1 MEEIIYWIWLSLACT
16 PGSTTF
22 GKLIKEFPGARDIFE
37 AEGKRIA
44 SVIGYRTSDRSSLA
58 EKSLDKAKEIYGF
71 CKKFNVG
78 ILTYADERFPKAL
91 KDIEDPPVLLYYRG
105 TIPEFN
111 SNFFVSAVG
120 TRKLSDY
127 GRKNAFRIGHD
138 LAKAGAIVVSG
149 MAEGNDSV
157 AMAGA
162 LAAGGVTVAVIGSG
176 INVCYPPQHQT
187 LARQIVRS
195 GCVLTEYP
203 PDTKPSR
210 YNFPKRNRIISGL
223 SSATIVFEG
232 PERSG
237 ALITARYAKEQ
248 GRAVYALP
256 GNVESKNSY
265 VPNLLLKEGAR
276 MCTRAEDILNDFTK
290 QYPSKINL
298 FSLKD
303 RLEADMM
310 EVLREYRVSATCPE
324 DDIFVVPRIFKK
336 KETTS
341 VAPVIE
347 EPKTPVEPDDSFDK
361 EALKVYKR
369 IPLTES
375 VSIESLVT
383 DEMPLRILMRYLLKL
398 EVNGFIVMLPGE
410 MVARKFK

>member
-1 MEEIIYWIWLSLACT
+1 
-16 PGSTTF
+16 
-22 GKLIKEFPGARDIFE
+22 
-37 AEGKRIA
+37 
-44 SVIGYRTSDRSSLA
+44 
-58 EKSLDKAKEIYGF
+58 
-71 CKKFNVG
+71 
-78 ILTYADERFPKAL
+78 
-91 KDIEDPPVLLYYRG
+91 
-105 TIPEFN
+105 
-111 SNFFVSAVG
+111 
-120 TRKLSDY
+120 
-127 GRKNAFRIGHD
+127 
-138 LAKAGAIVVSG
+138 
-149 MAEGNDSV
+149 
-157 AMAGA
+157 
-162 LAAGGVTVAVIGSG
+162 
-176 INVCYPPQHQT
+176 
-187 LARQIVRS
+187 
-195 GCVLTEYP
+195 
-203 PDTKPSR
+203 
-210 YNFPKRNRIISGL
+210 
-223 SSATIVFEG
+223 
-232 PERSG
+232 
-237 ALITARYAKEQ
+237 
-248 GRAVYALP
+248 
-256 GNVESKNSY
+256 
-265 VPNLLLKEGAR
+265 
-276 MCTRAEDILNDFTK
+276 MCTRAEDVLNDFIDR
-290 QYPSKINL
+290 YPSKINL